1 MHPADTELL
10 VNELNGLVDAGQT
23 VIVVEH
29 GLSVI
34 AQADR
39 VIEMGPGAGTD
50 GGRIIADGTPAEV
63 AERETATG
71 RVLIAGAR

>member
-1 MHPADTELL
+1 M
-10 VNELNGLVDAGQT
+10 NELNGLVDAGQT